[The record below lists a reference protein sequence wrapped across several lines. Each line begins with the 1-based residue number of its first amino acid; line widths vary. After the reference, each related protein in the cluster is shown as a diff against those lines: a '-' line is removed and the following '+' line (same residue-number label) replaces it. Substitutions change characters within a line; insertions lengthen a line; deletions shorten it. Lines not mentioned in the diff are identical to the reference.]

1 MPHTPRYAAPTLPLR
16 RLGLVTGLIAAV
28 LTLTGCFAVEMKA
41 TVNSDD
47 TVSGTARIGIAKSLS
62 SLAGGSSGLL
72 SELKSGEDP
81 CTFGTKKAA
90 EKDYD
95 DGNFVGVEC
104 TFDRIPLAD
113 FNQDSEDNNGVKIV
127 REGDKYHLSGRF
139 DETSLAS
146 DTGTSSGS
154 GSASANTSA
163 SSTPSAALPSGI
175 PTDLSSLLPSGFPS
189 NLSSLLPSGL
199 PSNLSSL
206 LPSGFPTDLSSLLP
220 SGFPSNLSSLLPS
233 GFPTDLAS
241 LIPTTGAT
249 AGGAVP
255 SDLPGL
261 DPSAI
266 LKTAKISFQFTFP
279 GKVESSKG
287 QVKGNTVTFTPDS
300 QGKIDF
306 ETIAGATGSG
316 SSTSA
321 ASNGKWIGLG
331 AVVVILAAVA
341 TWLVLHRRRAAA
353 VAGAAPAGFGG
364 PGAGFGGPTAGTNPP
379 PPAATGYDWG
389 PPPQQYPP
397 PQEYQPPPSYQPP
410 PPTQP
415 YQPPPPTQPPPDS
428 PA

>member
-175 PTDLSSLLPSGFPS
+175 
-189 NLSSLLPSGL
+189 
-199 PSNLSSL
+199 
-206 LPSGFPTDLSSLLP
+206 PTDLSSLLP

>member
-146 DTGTSSGS
+146 DAGTSSGS
-154 GSASANTSA
+154 GSASANPSA

-175 PTDLSSLLPSGFPS
+175 
-189 NLSSLLPSGL
+189 
-199 PSNLSSL
+199 
-206 LPSGFPTDLSSLLP
+206 PTDLSSLLP